1 MPTLT
6 PEKDDVRNPGQA
18 NWDAKVA
25 QSSSLNQAEQSAL
38 ADIERNFG
46 TSADPTDENA
56 NISALN
62 NRESQPPA
70 PATPVNSTEKGEDTT
85 SSRKTKALNF
95 VKQKGP
101 LGIILSALAGFGFF
115 GIASFGPAI
124 GFVQGMSTFKEDMND
139 TMTAQDKNQSVLFKK
154 KMKPVTRTKGVCNK
168 VITIKCR
175 FATMSDKQVKKLED
189 AGFRVRPAAEERKKN
204 MLGRNAVEA
213 IEYDKVS
220 ADGRTKE
227 VVTVDARNYDIEMR
241 KSAQFRTMLFKS
253 FNARH
258 TSMTGGAIKKVMEK
272 MKITKARKLS
282 GDKKAM
288 DGQFESAVKE
298 GNGSIG
304 GKTATKNENGDW
316 VDEDGRRIEGEDKIK
331 MLNEEPDSSQLN
343 KLGKKATGG
352 LLTKGMNA
360 VNIAGDVDTYCSVM
374 KMLRL
379 VSAASK
385 VVKYSQYIRL
395 GFIALNTSDSIIAGA
410 ATPEAVEYMG
420 EKFSHQDLRKDVLD
434 QSAAMKEGEWT
445 NEAGVY
451 DPQDATP
458 FQQTIANPDEGKNAY
473 DSQMYRASAYG
484 AVEES
489 TFRSTQNA
497 VGIGL
502 GASFLQKLSDKMSSV
517 IGGQKT
523 CSVVQSVYVRG
534 VGLIVGAVAI
544 AFSGGLI
551 RAGLKVGTVAA
562 FGLAAYFAMAY
573 LQSYLKDMAEGEL
586 PEDGYDLG
594 QATGSGVGGLLG
606 STASSKGLAPLST
619 KEAVADYMTLTAET
633 NNQYDEI
640 ARLEARDDPFN
651 AYNKYSFLGSLAGS
665 FYPML
670 NTATKNGGT
679 MLAMAPNILATAA
692 SAISPTAKANTVSPI
707 DRFQKCTDPSF
718 TEINLNFAD
727 LNCNPRYGLTT
738 EELNADPE
746 VLADWMIEHKQIVPS
761 TGEPVTT
768 AEAQK
773 SLFRAIG
780 EERISA
786 VLGTKTPDDDQ
797 LASVDTATPTGN
809 QTSAT
814 LATTPFP
821 PTAEDQIDYPE
832 NKDDN
837 GGDILQ
843 DTRTY
848 AHWYRFCRYG
858 DGEGRNA
865 HFGDPDGL
873 EKSFLDGLVEEDYQS
888 TGRECIDANACP
900 ASENDKPQDGV
911 GLEKAQERCRP
922 AVYKIYRAYTS
933 AFNTNDDMD
942 NPAEEESADTAASG
956 DSRKLAKQI
965 LENPNIEFNMAG
977 TKPALTKYAETGQA
991 TSFCGGPY
999 ELKAELLQ
1007 VILDNAEK
1015 YKIVLNNFGFI
1026 EDRIDVPCDNGQHPK
1041 GGAIDINGISEISG
1055 GKSCDNITFDANCT
1069 SVVDSYSRDWLKNLA
1084 KRGHK
1089 TLGGVGQKGC
1099 GNFNLTN
1106 NPPSEIDVV
1115 AAGNLHFE
1123 DACNHLHIDAGDRK
1137 GR

>member
-6 PEKDDVRNPGQA
+6 PEKDDVRNPGKA
-18 NWDAKVA
+18 DWDTKVA
-25 QSSSLNQAEQSAL
+25 RSSNLNQAEQNAL
-38 ADIERNFG
+38 ADIEKNYDS
-46 TSADPTDENA
+46 SADPSNENA
-56 NISALN
+56 NIGAVKN
-62 NRESQPPA
+62 KESQPPA
-70 PATPVNSTEKGEDTT
+70 PVSSTEKGEDTT
-85 SSRKTKALNF
+85 SSRKTKTLNF

-124 GFVQGMSTFKEDMND
+124 GFVQGMTTFKEDMND

-154 KMKPVTRTKGVCNK
+154 KLKPVTRTKGMCNK
-168 VITIKCR
+168 VVTIKCR

-189 AGFRVRPAAEERKKN
+189 GGFRVLPAEEDRKKN

-213 IEYDKVS
+213 IEYDKTS
-220 ADGRTKE
+220 ADGRSKE
-227 VVTVDARNYDIEMR
+227 VVTVDARNYDVEMR
-241 KSAQFRTMLFKS
+241 KSVQFRTMLFKS

-282 GDKKAM
+282 GDKKSM
-288 DGQFESAVKE
+288 DSQFESSVKE
-298 GNGSIG
+298 GNDSIG

-316 VDEDGRRIEGEDKIK
+316 VDEDGKRIESEDKIQ
-331 MLNEEPDSSQLN
+331 MLNEDPDSSQLN
-343 KLGKKATGG
+343 KLGKKATGS

-360 VNIAGDVDTYCSVM
+360 VNIAGDLDTYCSVM

-395 GFIALNTSDSIIAGA
+395 GFVALNTSDSIIAGS

-434 QSAAMKEGEWT
+434 QSAAMKEGEWA
-445 NEAGVY
+445 NDAAVY
-451 DPQDATP
+451 EPQDASP
-458 FQQTIANPDEGKNAY
+458 YQQTIANPDEGKNAY

-489 TFRSTQNA
+489 TFRSMQSA

-502 GASFLQKLSDKMSSV
+502 GASFLQKLADKMSSSV
-517 IGGQKT
+517 GGPKT
-523 CSVVQSVYVRG
+523 CQVVQSIYVRG
-534 VGLIVGAVAI
+534 IGLIVGAVAI
-544 AFSGGLI
+544 AFSGGLVKT
-551 RAGLKVGTVAA
+551 GTKVASVAA
-562 FGLAAYFAMAY
+562 FGVAAYFAMAY
-573 LQSYLKDMAEGEL
+573 LQSYLKDMTEGEL

-606 STASSKGLAPLST
+606 STASTKGLAPLST
-619 KEAVADYMTLTAET
+619 EETVADYMTLTAET
-633 NNQYDEI
+633 NDQYDEI
-640 ARLEARDDPFN
+640 ARNEARDDPFN

-665 FYPML
+665 FYPMM
-670 NTATKNGGT
+670 NTAVKSGGAA
-679 MLAMAPNILATAA
+679 LAIAPNILATAA
-692 SAISPTAKANTVSPI
+692 SAISPVAKANTASPV

-718 TEINLNFAD
+718 TDINLNFAD
-727 LNCNPRYGLTT
+727 LNCNPRYGLTD

-761 TGEPVTT
+761 TGEPVKTT
-768 AEAQK
+768 DAQK
-773 SLFRAIG
+773 SLFRAID
-780 EERISA
+780 EEQISA

-797 LASVDTATPTGN
+797 LASVDTATPTGGEPA
-809 QTSAT
+809 AT
-814 LATTPFP
+814 LAATPFP

-832 NKDDN
+832 NDDGK

-858 DGEGRNA
+858 DNEGRKA
-865 HFGDPDGL
+865 HFGDPDGIQ
-873 EKSFLDGLVEEDYQS
+873 KSFLDGLVEEDYQS

-900 ASENDKPQDGV
+900 DDMNDDAQDGV

-922 AVYKIYRAYTS
+922 AVYKMYRAYTS
-933 AFNTNDDMD
+933 VFSSNDDMD
-942 NPAEEESADTAASG
+942 NPAEEDAAETAASG
-956 DSRKLAKQI
+956 DSRALAKEVA
-965 LENPNIEFNMAG
+965 ENPNIEFTMEG
-977 TKPALTKYAETGQA
+977 TKPALLKYAGTGQA
-991 TSFCGGPY
+991 TSFCGQPY
-999 ELKAELLQ
+999 ELKSELLQ
-1007 VILDNAEK
+1007 VILDNSKK
-1015 YKIVLNNFGFI
+1015 YKIKLNNFGFI

-1041 GGAIDINGISEISG
+1041 GGAIDINGIAELTG
-1055 GKSCDNITFDANCT
+1055 GKACDNITFDSACT
-1069 SVVDSYSRDWLKNLA
+1069 SIVDSYSRDWLKNLA

-1099 GNFNLTN
+1099 GGFDLTSD
-1106 NPPSEIDVV
+1106 PPSEIDVV
-1115 AAGNLHFE
+1115 AAGNLHFS